1 MSIAITFTHRLVL
14 PTDANHHGTL
24 YAGSLLRIAL
34 EAGYATAF
42 RAIGDDANLLLR
54 RVLNLECYRPVPVG
68 SMIEIRGVALHVT
81 RAYLIVGMIGTPLP
95 GNTGPWMDSLMGFV
109 QVDDH
114 GRLTELPEDI
124 SVAETGK
131 EWESL
136 RERMR
141 RLLKMRVRNGKKVSG
156 EW

>member
-1 MSIAITFTHRLVL
+1 VSPVTFTHRLIL
-14 PTDANHHGTL
+14 PSDANHHGTL

-34 EAGYATAF
+34 EAAYAAAF
-42 RAIGDDANLLLR
+42 RTVGDDANLLLR

-68 SMIEIRGVALHVT
+68 SMIEIRGLPLHIT
-81 RAYLIVGMIGTPLP
+81 RAYLIVGIIGTPLP
-95 GNTGPWMDSLMGFV
+95 GNTTPWMDGLMGFV

-114 GRLTELPEDI
+114 GRLTEFPEDI
-124 SVAETGK
+124 VLPEPAK
-131 EWESL
+131 DWEPL

-141 RLLKMRVRNGKKVSG
+141 RLLKMRVRNGRKVSG